1 MNNPKWITSVSLNSK
16 TYSQLNLL
24 VEHYG
29 MITRSNV
36 IRILIEEKFQE
47 LEQNPQND
55 DTSMRQLEVFDI
67 IDG

>member
-47 LEQNPQND
+47 LEPYPDSD
-55 DTSMRQLEVFDI
+55 DNTMRKLEVFDI